1 MAHKVLTAMALWCLM
16 INTKEIAACISAER
30 DALVAFNAS
39 IKDPQGRLNSWQGD
53 NCCNWSGVRCSR
65 KTGHVTQLNLGEY
78 SLKGKLNPSLAG
90 LTHLVYLNLSQN
102 DFGGVSIP
110 EFIGSFSVL
119 RNLDLSNASF
129 GGTVPHQLGNLS
141 RLSYFDHFDLS
152 SSGSHVLTMDN
163 FHWVSKLT
171 SLRYLDLSWLYL
183 AASSDWLHA
192 VNMLPMLL
200 VLHLNDASLPATD
213 LNYLP
218 RVNFSTLTQLDLNIG
233 FGTSALSELDM
244 SSCGLSGRIPDELGK
259 LTSLKLVGL
268 ADNKLEGA
276 IPRSVNRLCKLV
288 HLDFSGNLLS
298 GDIRKAAMILLPC
311 MKQLEILN
319 LADNELTG
327 NISGWFEQMGS
338 LRVLDLSKN
347 SLSGAIPGSMGELS
361 SLKYL
366 DISFNSFVGTLSE
379 HHFSNLS
386 RLETLVLAS
395 NQLKIVTKPGWM
407 PPFQLKELGLYGCLI
422 GPEFPSWLQSQSRIE
437 MIDLGSAGIRGVL
450 PEWIWNFSSSITSL
464 NVSTNNI
471 TGKLPT
477 SLEQLKMLTT
487 LNMRHNQLEGSIPH
501 LPASIQVLDLSH
513 NYLSGLLP
521 QSFGN
526 KELRYLL
533 LSHNFLTGAIP
544 TDLCNMVSMEVIDIS
559 NNNLSGELPNCWNK
573 DANLYIID
581 FSSNN
586 LCGEIPSTLGSLSSL
601 ITLDLSKNNLS
612 GMLPTSLKSC
622 NRLMFLDVGEN
633 NLSGNIPKWIGDGLQ
648 ALVLLSLGSNQFSGK
663 IPEEL
668 SQLHALQY
676 LDFSNNKLSG
686 PVPHFLGNLT
696 GMHLGNSEWD
706 TTPFIEFKVYGVP
719 GAYFSVYT
727 DHVELTY
734 KGQRLIF
741 TRYYL
746 LKSIDLSANKLTCE
760 IPSEL
765 GLLSALL
772 SLNLSRNRIEGSIPD
787 ELGRMKNLESLD
799 LSWNDLSGSIPQSM
813 TSMEFLSFLNLSY
826 NALSGKIPS
835 EHQFVTFAEESFLGN
850 VNLCGPQLSRICLA
864 DKSKHQESPLS
875 RICLA
880 NNSKHQNQKLHQHF
894 DILTYLFM
902 LLGFA
907 SGFSAVLFI
916 LLSSATARK
925 AYIHL
930 TDAAL
935 HNAYLLTLRR
945 T

>member
-1 MAHKVLTAMALWCLM
+1 M
-16 INTKEIAACISAER
+16 
-30 DALVAFNAS
+30 
-39 IKDPQGRLNSWQGD
+39 
-53 NCCNWSGVRCSR
+53 
-65 KTGHVTQLNLGEY
+65 
-78 SLKGKLNPSLAG
+78 
-90 LTHLVYLNLSQN
+90 
-102 DFGGVSIP
+102 
-110 EFIGSFSVL
+110 
-119 RNLDLSNASF
+119 
-129 GGTVPHQLGNLS
+129 
-141 RLSYFDHFDLS
+141 
-152 SSGSHVLTMDN
+152 
-163 FHWVSKLT
+163 
-171 SLRYLDLSWLYL
+171 
-183 AASSDWLHA
+183 AASSPSSFASPLLLLSVRIFA
-192 VNMLPMLL
+192 VPSFRLQGK
-200 VLHLNDASLPATD
+200 AK
-213 LNYLP
+213 
-218 RVNFSTLTQLDLNIG
+218 
-233 FGTSALSELDM
+233 LDM

-276 IPRSVNRLCKLV
+276 IPRSASPPRFFWKPSVRRHQKSSNHLV
-288 HLDFSGNLLS
+288 TL
-298 GDIRKAAMILLPC
+298 
-311 MKQLEILN
+311 
-319 LADNELTG
+319 
-327 NISGWFEQMGS
+327 

-347 SLSGAIPGSMGELS
+347 SLSGAIPG
-361 SLKYL
+361 
-366 DISFNSFVGTLSE
+366 
-379 HHFSNLS
+379 
-386 RLETLVLAS
+386 R
-395 NQLKIVTKPGWM
+395 
-407 PPFQLKELGLYGCLI
+407 
-422 GPEFPSWLQSQSRIE
+422 PEFPSWLQSQTRIE

-450 PEWIWNFSSSITSL
+450 PEWIWNFSSPITSL

-601 ITLDLSKNNLS
+601 ITLHLSKNNLS

-648 ALVLLSLGSNQFSGK
+648 ALVLLSLG
-663 IPEEL
+663 
-668 SQLHALQY
+668 
-676 LDFSNNKLSG
+676 
-686 PVPHFLGNLT
+686 
-696 GMHLGNSEWD
+696 MHLGNSEWD
-706 TTPFIEFKVYGVP
+706 TTPFIGFKVYGVP

-727 DHVELTY
+727 DHLEVTY
-734 KGQRLIF
+734 KGQRPIF

-799 LSWNDLSGSIPQSM
+799 LSWNDLSGADR
-813 TSMEFLSFLNLSY
+813 
-826 NALSGKIPS
+826 NACKS
-835 EHQFVTFAEESFLGN
+835 
-850 VNLCGPQLSRICLA
+850 LA
-864 DKSKHQESPLS
+864 
-875 RICLA
+875 
-880 NNSKHQNQKLHQHF
+880 
-894 DILTYLFM
+894 TYLQQ
-902 LLGFA
+902 LRRRGRRR
-907 SGFSAVLFI
+907 GRGAVSIQALAVMRAPSVR
-916 LLSSATARK
+916 LRQGEEQPTPLQARREPTYPLAAREQQLQPGSSAPVRMSP
-925 AYIHL
+925 
-930 TDAAL
+930 
-935 HNAYLLTLRR
+935 
-945 T
+945 